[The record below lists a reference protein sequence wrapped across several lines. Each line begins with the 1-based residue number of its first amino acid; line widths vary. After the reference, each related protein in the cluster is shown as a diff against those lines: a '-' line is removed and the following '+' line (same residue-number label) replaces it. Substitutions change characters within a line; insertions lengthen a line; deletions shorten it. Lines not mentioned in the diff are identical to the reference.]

1 MLLRCCFKNWQ
12 VVRVEIKVN
21 DIFSFSREYNLNITI
36 KIILKRELPSIKNIR
51 KALKIFLYTRKKIEE
66 KLE

>member
-1 MLLRCCFKNWQ
+1 MLLRCCFKNWK

-51 KALKIFLYTRKKIEE
+51 KVLKIFLYTRKKIEE